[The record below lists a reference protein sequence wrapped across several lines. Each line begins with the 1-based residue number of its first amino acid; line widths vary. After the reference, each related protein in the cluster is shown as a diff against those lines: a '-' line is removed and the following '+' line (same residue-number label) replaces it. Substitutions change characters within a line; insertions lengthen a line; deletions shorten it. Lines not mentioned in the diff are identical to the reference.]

1 LHSGSKPPHTIAY
14 VDVASLLYHVTSRKA
29 VHRISFAH
37 RRMAEDLMLP
47 TQGGGMNPFD
57 MGKMMESVK
66 KAQAIVQEESQK
78 MQAELA
84 RCV

>member
-1 LHSGSKPPHTIAY
+1 
-14 VDVASLLYHVTSRKA
+14 
-29 VHRISFAH
+29 
-37 RRMAEDLMLP
+37 
-47 TQGGGMNPFD
+47 MNPFD

-84 RCV
+84 RCVGRHACDAYG

>member
-1 LHSGSKPPHTIAY
+1 MGPQCRHAIA
-14 VDVASLLYHVTSRKA
+14 R
-29 VHRISFAH
+29 
-37 RRMAEDLMLP
+37 P

-84 RCV
+84 R